1 MQQSLVEVDDG
12 VRLAVH
18 RTGTGSPPLIC
29 LNAAGGAH
37 AEWTDLVDRLSAHTQ
52 VITYGRPA
60 LGGSDPLPGH
70 LTGRLQTIGWAA
82 AQLRTLQHNAAI
94 APPYVLLTSS
104 IGSWIADQYAAR

>member
-52 VITYGRPA
+52 VIRPDA
-60 LGGSDPLPGH
+60 RPS
-70 LTGRLQTIGWAA
+70 AA
-82 AQLRTLQHNAAI
+82 ATRFPAI
-94 APPYVLLTSS
+94 
-104 IGSWIADQYAAR
+104 